1 MLETIQMNFKTFLCF
16 LVYSQLF
23 SVASSQN
30 LVREG
35 RQWNV
40 RSIDGWGG
48 VAIWTEF
55 YKIEGETII
64 NGEVYKNVWRT
75 YGRDTSHFFKT
86 GTLIR
91 EDSLNRV
98 FRKDEHFQEE
108 QLLYDFNK
116 EIGDTIFY
124 FSDGGSF
131 SCDYL
136 VIEIDTIELLNGQEK
151 RKLLLES
158 IDNRFENSFIV
169 DGVGSSFGFLN
180 PYEGGCIFDY
190 NAVLMCMY
198 EDGVQIFQNPDES
211 ICYSYRVSTTE
222 ISNSDNIKISPIPF
236 ENGLSID
243 LSNSPQEYQSIEI
256 FNGEGKVY
264 WKRDVSMNS
273 FSIETESFPPGIYLL
288 RLRTFKGEFKTQRIL
303 KI

>member
-1 MLETIQMNFKTFLCF
+1 M
-16 LVYSQLF
+16 
-23 SVASSQN
+23 
-30 LVREG
+30 
-35 RQWNV
+35 
-40 RSIDGWGG
+40 
-48 VAIWTEF
+48 
-55 YKIEGETII
+55 
-64 NGEVYKNVWRT
+64 VYKNVWRT
-75 YGRDTSHFFKT
+75 FGRDTSHFYLM

-116 EIGDTIFY
+116 EIGDTISY

-131 SCDYL
+131 SCDYI
-136 VIEIDTIELLNGQEK
+136 VVEIDTLELLNGQEK
-151 RKLLLES
+151 RKFLLQS

-180 PYEGGCIFDY
+180 PFEGGCTFDY

-198 EDGVQIFQNPDES
+198 EDGVQIFQNPDEG
-211 ICYSYRVSTTE
+211 ICYYYRVSTKE
-222 ISNSDNIKISPIPF
+222 ISKSDNIKISPIPF
-236 ENGLSID
+236 ENELSID

-264 WKRDVSMNS
+264 WKREVSMNS

-288 RLRTFKGEFKTQRIL
+288 RLRTYKGEFKTQRIL